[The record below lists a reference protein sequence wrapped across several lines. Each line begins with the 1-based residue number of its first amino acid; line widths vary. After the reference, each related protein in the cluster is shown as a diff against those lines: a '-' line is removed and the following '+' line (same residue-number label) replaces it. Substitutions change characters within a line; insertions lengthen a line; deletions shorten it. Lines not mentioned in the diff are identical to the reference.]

1 VLNVVLKVE
10 QSKTVF
16 VNQFCY
22 FYHVLGKIY
31 FFSKNFKKAV
41 EMFNKSN
48 TFNKTEAFKLVSGE
62 FLAQINLYIE
72 KNKVTA
78 L

>member
-1 VLNVVLKVE
+1 
-10 QSKTVF
+10 
-16 VNQFCY
+16 
-22 FYHVLGKIY
+22 
-31 FFSKNFKKAV
+31 
-41 EMFNKSN
+41 MFNKSN